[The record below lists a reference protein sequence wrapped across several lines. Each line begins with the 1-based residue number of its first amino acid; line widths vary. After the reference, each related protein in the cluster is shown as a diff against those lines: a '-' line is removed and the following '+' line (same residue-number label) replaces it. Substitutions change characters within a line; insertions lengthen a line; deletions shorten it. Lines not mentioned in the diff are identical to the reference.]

1 MLGDHARLMELAA
14 AVADLKQIDWLEA
27 ESMADPEQR
36 HLIRQLEVL
45 ARLAAVH
52 RRGVD
57 DAVVPAGSSAADA
70 APGPTHW
77 GTLEL
82 RRELGTGSFA
92 TVHVAWDP
100 RLEREVALKVLRH
113 IRDADMMPAIIREA
127 RLLARVHHP
136 NVVTVYGVDQLE
148 GSVGFWME
156 LVDGLTLKQ
165 FLAITGALDPREA
178 ALISIDVCRAVAA
191 VHKAGLLHRD
201 IKAQNVM
208 RESGGRIVLMDFGAG
223 ELLGEAVD
231 VQGMTGTPLYMA
243 PEILAGRSASVASDI
258 YSLGVLLYH
267 LVTLRYPIEADDL
280 DALRAAHA
288 AGLAQL
294 LSDVRPDL
302 PQAFVHVVNRALDPD
317 PARRYRSAGAMQAD
331 LASAL
336 GFQASMEGGFAAA
349 GPAEHLVTQSVAV
362 LPFLNLGPDQD
373 IDYFC
378 DGLAEDLLTALG
390 KVKGLRVAS
399 RTSSFAFKGTSADI
413 RSICKQLNVDAVLEG
428 SVRKFGTRL
437 RVTAQLVS
445 GADGCHI
452 WSEGYDRQMA
462 DVFVLQDEIAQSVV
476 DRLKT
481 TVAEFPL
488 RPLVR
493 RYTDNPRAYHLYLK
507 GRFHWSR
514 RYSGGLRAAL
524 EHFQKAIDEDA
535 GYALAQVGVADAY
548 SFIGFYSIQ
557 HPKTAF
563 SRAAA
568 AVQRALEIDPELP
581 EAHTSL
587 ALLKLGSE
595 WNCAEAQTHFKHA
608 LSLDPT
614 QTLARIYYA
623 WMLVLMGDPA
633 TANMHVRIALE
644 VDPMSPLIRTGAAYM
659 LFLSRQY
666 EAAAAECQKALEV
679 DPSFIIAI
687 YVTGMCRVQQSRFAE
702 AIELMERA
710 AAMAHRAPFYIGL
723 LGNFYGRA
731 GMPDKA
737 REILSEL
744 ESRQAEIYVPPHAF
758 AYVHAGLGDLDEAF
772 AWQARAFD
780 DGASPFNYFSPVIE
794 VMQADPR
801 HRADTRRMGWTIE
814 AAMPAAAAAHHDG
827 DWPGPFDR
835 IEPV

>member
-1 MLGDHARLMELAA
+1 MVSDHARLMELAA
-14 AVADLKQIDWLEA
+14 AVADLEQIDWLEA
-27 ESMADPEQR
+27 ESTAEPDQR

-45 ARLAAVH
+45 ARLAHVH
-52 RRGVD
+52 RRIVED
-57 DAVVPAGSSAADA
+57 VPPATGSP
-70 APGPTHW
+70 APEPASGTTHW
-77 GTLEL
+77 GALEL
-82 RRELGTGSFA
+82 RRELGKGSFA

-113 IRDADMMPAIIREA
+113 IRDADVTPAVIREA

-148 GSVGFWME
+148 GSVGLWME
-156 LVDGLTLKQ
+156 LVEGVTLKQ
-165 FLAITGALDPREA
+165 FLAMTGPLDPREA
-178 ALISIDVCRAVAA
+178 ALVSIDVCRAVAA

-223 ELLGEAVD
+223 GLLGEPVD
-231 VQGMTGTPLYMA
+231 VDGMTGTPLYMA
-243 PEILAGRSASVASDI
+243 PEILAGKSASVATDI

-267 LVTLRYPIEADDL
+267 LVTLRYPVEADDL

-288 AGLAQL
+288 AGRAQL

-302 PQAFVHVVNRALDPD
+302 PQAFVHVVNRALEPD

-336 GFQASMEGGFAAA
+336 GFQAPIEGGFAAA
-349 GPAEHLVTQSVAV
+349 APAEHLVTQSVAV

-373 IDYFC
+373 MDYFC
-378 DGLAEDLLTALG
+378 DGLAEDLLTGLG

-428 SVRKFGTRL
+428 SVRKFGSRL
-437 RVTAQLVS
+437 RVNAQLVS

-462 DVFVLQDEIAQSVV
+462 DVFVLQDEIAHSVV

-488 RPLVR
+488 RPLIR

-524 EHFQKAIDEDA
+524 EHFQQAIDEDA

-548 SFIGFYSIQ
+548 SFMAFYSIQ
-557 HPKTAF
+557 HPKMAF
-563 SRAAA
+563 ERAAS
-568 AVQRALEIDPELP
+568 AVQRALAIDPELP

-587 ALLKLGSE
+587 ALLRLGSE
-595 WNCAEAQTHFKHA
+595 WNCAEAQAQFKRA
-608 LSLDPT
+608 LTLDPT

-623 WMLVLMGDPA
+623 WMLALMGDPA
-633 TANMHVRIALE
+633 TASMHVRIALE
-644 VDPMSPLIRTGAAYM
+644 MDPMSPLVRTGSAYM
-659 LFLSRQY
+659 LFLCRQY
-666 EAAAAECQKALEV
+666 EAAVLECQKALEV
-679 DPSFIIAI
+679 DTSFIIAI
-687 YVTGMCRVQQSRFAE
+687 YVMGMCRAQQSRYPE

-710 AAMAHRAPFYIGL
+710 AAMARRAPFYIGL

-731 GMPDKA
+731 GMSDKA
-737 REILSEL
+737 QEILREL
-744 ESRQAEIYVPPHAF
+744 EERQADTYVPPHAF

-801 HRADTRRMGWTIE
+801 HRADTRRMGWNIE
-814 AAMPAAAAAHHDG
+814 VVPSEAGAHRVEPA
-827 DWPGPFDR
+827 
-835 IEPV
+835 

>member
-1 MLGDHARLMELAA
+1 MVNDHARLMELAA
-14 AVADLKQIDWLEA
+14 AVADLKQIDWSEA
-27 ESMADPEQR
+27 ESTAEPGQR

-45 ARLAAVH
+45 ARLAQVH
-52 RRGVD
+52 RQ
-57 DAVVPAGSSAADA
+57 VVEDPAPRTDSAAAD
-70 APGPTHW
+70 PSKGPTHW
-77 GTLEL
+77 GALEL
-82 RRELGTGSFA
+82 RRELGKGGFA

-113 IRDADMMPAIIREA
+113 IRDADMMPAVIREA

-148 GSVGFWME
+148 GSVGLWME

-178 ALISIDVCRAVAA
+178 ALITIDVCRAVAA

-223 ELLGEAVD
+223 ELLGEAVGGW
-231 VQGMTGTPLYMA
+231 GMTGTPLYMA
-243 PEILAGRSASVASDI
+243 PEILAGRSANVATDI

-267 LVTLRYPIEADDL
+267 LVTLRYPIEADDV

-288 AGLAQL
+288 AGHVQL

-317 PARRYRSAGAMQAD
+317 PARRYRSAGALQAD
-331 LASAL
+331 LAGAL
-336 GFQASMEGGFAAA
+336 GFQAASDGGFAA
-349 GPAEHLVTQSVAV
+349 PAPADHLVTQSVAV

-378 DGLAEDLLTALG
+378 DGLAEDLLTGLG
-390 KVKGLRVAS
+390 KVRGLRVAS

-413 RSICKQLNVDAVLEG
+413 RTICKQLNVDAVLEG
-428 SVRKFGTRL
+428 SVRKFGSRL

-462 DVFVLQDEIAQSVV
+462 DVFVLQDEIAHSVV

-488 RPLVR
+488 RPLIR
-493 RYTDNPRAYHLYLK
+493 RYTDNPRAYHSYLK
-507 GRFHWSR
+507 GRFHWSH

-548 SFIGFYSIQ
+548 SFLGFYSVQ
-557 HPKTAF
+557 RPKTAF
-563 SRAAA
+563 ERAAA
-568 AVQRALEIDPELP
+568 ALERALAIDPELP

-587 ALLKLGSE
+587 ALLTLGSA
-595 WNCAEAQTHFKHA
+595 WNCAEAQAQFKRA
-608 LSLDPT
+608 LTLDPT

-633 TANMHVRIALE
+633 TASMHVRIALE
-644 VDPMSPLIRTGAAYM
+644 MDPMSPLVRTGSAYM
-659 LFLSRQY
+659 LFLCRQY
-666 EAAAAECQKALEV
+666 EESVLECQKALEV
-679 DPSFIIAI
+679 DPGFIIAI
-687 YVTGMCRVQQSRFAE
+687 YVMGMCRAQQSQFPE

-710 AAMAHRAPFYIGL
+710 ATMARRAPFYIGL
-723 LGNFYGRA
+723 LGNLYGRA
-731 GMPDKA
+731 GIADKA
-737 REILSEL
+737 HGILREL
-744 ESRQAEIYVPPHAF
+744 EERQADIYVPPHAF

-780 DGASPFNYFSPVIE
+780 DGASPFNYFSPIIE

-801 HRADTRRMGWTIE
+801 HAIDTRRMGWKVE
-814 AAMPAAAAAHHDG
+814 AVPLPASAPRG
-827 DWPGPFDR
+827 DNRPRPADA
-835 IEPV
+835 IEPA